1 MLAQLGIDRDNPD
14 YAALSMGNQI
24 LGGGFGTRL
33 MSEVRESQRRA
44 VLVGQNQFGVVLGR
58 GQLILAYKNGAP
70 LRLKDVAEIVDASL
84 CVLTVWFA
92 YCLRLDDWV
101 ILEGVEWL
109 PAIVSLLVA
118 IPIFIVLGLYRAI
131 FRYAGLSAFMTV
143 VKAVAIYA
151 LAFMTIFTAI
161 SVPGVP
167 RTVGILQPL
176 LLLIAIG
183 LSRMWTRYWLG
194 NAYQRL
200 LNRNQ
205 LAKVLIYGAGASGR
219 QLAGAL
225 ANSAE
230 LNVVG
235 YLDDDRNLHSSIM
248 GGLPIYDPADLPA
261 LAMSGEIKGVLLALP
276 NATRQRRN
284 EILEDMRKARVTVR
298 TMPDLTAL
306 AQGRVA
312 VSDLRELDIEDL
324 LGRNVIA
331 PDRALIEK
339 NIRGKVVMVTGAG
352 GSIGSELCRQILK
365 NGPSA
370 LLLVEQSEFG
380 LYAIHGELEK
390 SAVAAGYTDI
400 RIIPFLASVRDSQ
413 RIRQIMEAWRPKT
426 VYHAAAYKHVPL
438 VEYNPVEGIRNNVLG
453 TQIAAEAARDYGV
466 EHFVLISTD
475 KAVRPTNI
483 MGASK
488 RLAEMVLQA
497 MDADRKS
504 GADSTNF
511 AMVRFGNVLGSSGSV
526 VPLFR
531 QQIRD
536 GGPITLTH
544 PEITRYFMTIP
555 EASQLVIQ
563 AGAMSGGGDVFLLD
577 MGEPVRIADLAR
589 RMVELSGLTVRD
601 ADEPD
606 GDIELEITGLRPGEK
621 LYEELLIGD
630 DPQPT
635 SHPRIMQAKE
645 DFLPWPELSKR
656 LSALEA
662 ALNENDIPLARALLE
677 KLVSGYAPSSEVV
690 DLVYRERE
698 TDLAIDRPDLDNAVP
713 L

>member
-1 MLAQLGIDRDNPD
+1 MVPADKLVLPFLALPRSTKR
-14 YAALSMGNQI
+14 ALA
-24 LGGGFGTRL
+24 LL
-33 MSEVRESQRRA
+33 
-44 VLVGQNQFGVVLGR
+44 
-58 GQLILAYKNGAP
+58 
-70 LRLKDVAEIVDASL
+70 VDASL

-101 ILEGVEWL
+101 ILAGVEWL
-109 PAIVSLLVA
+109 PAIVSLLLA

-131 FRYAGLSAFMTV
+131 FRYAGLSAFVTV

-235 YLDDDRNLHSSIM
+235 YLDDDSNLHGSIM

-261 LAMSGEIKGVLLALP
+261 LVVSGEIKGVLLALP

-331 PDRALIEK
+331 PDRGLIEK

-365 NGPSA
+365 NGPSS
-370 LLLVEQSEFG
+370 LLLVEQSEFA

-390 SAVAAGYTDI
+390 SAVSAGYADV
-400 RIIPFLASVRDSQ
+400 RIIPFLASVRDGQ
-413 RIRQIMEAWRPKT
+413 RIRQIMEAWHPKT

-438 VEYNPVEGIRNNVLG
+438 VEYNPVAGIRNNVLG
-453 TQIAAEAARDYGV
+453 TLIAAEAARDHGV
-466 EHFVLISTD
+466 ESFVLISTD

-497 MDADRKS
+497 MDADRKP
-504 GADSTNF
+504 GAEGTNF

-544 PEITRYFMTIP
+544 PDITRYFMTIP

-601 ADEPD
+601 EEEPD

-621 LYEELLIGD
+621 LCEELLIGD
-630 DPQPT
+630 NPQPT

-645 DFLPWPELSKR
+645 DFLPWTELSKR
-656 LSALEA
+656 LAALEA
-662 ALNENDIPLARALLE
+662 ALDENDIPLARILLQ

-698 TDLAIDRPDLDNAVP
+698 TDLTVDQPNLDNVAQ

>member
-1 MLAQLGIDRDNPD
+1 MVPADKLVLPFLALPRSTKR
-14 YAALSMGNQI
+14 ALA
-24 LGGGFGTRL
+24 LL
-33 MSEVRESQRRA
+33 
-44 VLVGQNQFGVVLGR
+44 
-58 GQLILAYKNGAP
+58 
-70 LRLKDVAEIVDASL
+70 VDASL

>member
-1 MLAQLGIDRDNPD
+1 MVPADKLVLPFLALPRSTKR
-14 YAALSMGNQI
+14 ALA
-24 LGGGFGTRL
+24 LL
-33 MSEVRESQRRA
+33 
-44 VLVGQNQFGVVLGR
+44 
-58 GQLILAYKNGAP
+58 
-70 LRLKDVAEIVDASL
+70 VDASL

-131 FRYAGLSAFMTV
+131 FRYAGMSAFMTV

-219 QLAGAL
+219 QLSGAL

-235 YLDDDRNLHSSIM
+235 YLDDDRNLHGSIM
-248 GGLPIYDPADLPA
+248 GGLPIYDPTDLPA
-261 LAMSGEIKGVLLALP
+261 LVVSGDIKGVLLALP
-276 NATRQRRN
+276 NASRQRRN
-284 EILEDMRKARVTVR
+284 EILESMRKARVTVR

-331 PDRALIEK
+331 PDRALIDK

-365 NGPSA
+365 NGPSC
-370 LLLVEQSEFG
+370 LLLVEQNEFG

-390 SAVAAGYTDI
+390 AAATTGNSEI
-400 RIIPFLASVRDSQ
+400 RIIPFLASIRDD
-413 RIRQIMEAWRPKT
+413 RRLRQIMEAWRPKT

-453 TQIAAEAARDYGV
+453 TLTTAEVARDCGV
-466 EHFVLISTD
+466 EDFVLISTD

-497 MDADRKS
+497 MDADRKL
-504 GADSTNF
+504 GADGTNF

-544 PEITRYFMTIP
+544 PDITRYFMTIP

-601 ADEPD
+601 EDEPD

-630 DPQPT
+630 NPQST
-635 SHPRIMQAKE
+635 SHPRIMRAKE
-645 DFLPWPELSKR
+645 DFLPWPELSKK
-656 LSALEA
+656 LA
-662 ALNENDIPLARALLE
+662 ALQAALDENDVPLARGLLQN
-677 KLVSGYAPSSEVV
+677 LVSGYAPSGEVI
-690 DLVYRERE
+690 DLVFRERE
-698 TDLAIDRPDLDNAVP
+698 MDLPLDEPNFDNVVRLLP
-713 L
+713 

>member
-1 MLAQLGIDRDNPD
+1 MVPADKLVLPFLALPRSTKR
-14 YAALSMGNQI
+14 ALA
-24 LGGGFGTRL
+24 LL
-33 MSEVRESQRRA
+33 
-44 VLVGQNQFGVVLGR
+44 
-58 GQLILAYKNGAP
+58 
-70 LRLKDVAEIVDASL
+70 VDASL

-131 FRYAGLSAFMTV
+131 FRYAGMSAFMTV

-219 QLAGAL
+219 QLSGAL

-235 YLDDDRNLHSSIM
+235 YLDDDRNLHGSIM
-248 GGLPIYDPADLPA
+248 GGLPIYDPTDLPA
-261 LAMSGEIKGVLLALP
+261 LVVSGDIKGVLLALP
-276 NATRQRRN
+276 NASRQRRN
-284 EILEDMRKARVTVR
+284 EILESMRKARVTVR

-331 PDRALIEK
+331 PDRALIDK

-365 NGPSA
+365 NGPSC
-370 LLLVEQSEFG
+370 LLLAEQNEFG

-390 SAVAAGYTDI
+390 AAATSGNSEI
-400 RIIPFLASVRDSQ
+400 RIIPFLASIRDD
-413 RIRQIMEAWRPKT
+413 RRLRQIMEAWRPKT

-453 TQIAAEAARDYGV
+453 TLTTAEVARDCGV
-466 EHFVLISTD
+466 EDFVLISTD

-497 MDADRKS
+497 MDADRKP
-504 GADSTNF
+504 GADGTNF

-544 PEITRYFMTIP
+544 PDITRYFMTIP

-601 ADEPD
+601 EDEPD

-630 DPQPT
+630 NPQST
-635 SHPRIMQAKE
+635 SHPRIMRAKE
-645 DFLPWPELSKR
+645 DFLPWPELSKK
-656 LSALEA
+656 LA
-662 ALNENDIPLARALLE
+662 ALQAALDENDVPLARGLLQS
-677 KLVSGYAPSSEVV
+677 LVSGYAPSGDVI
-690 DLVYRERE
+690 DLVFRERE
-698 TDLAIDRPDLDNAVP
+698 MDLPLDEPSFDNVVRLLP
-713 L
+713 